1 MCGIE
6 GDTEMDRDQ
15 LEVLSALESPAF
27 LLGPDGVIA
36 FGNAAWTAMVGDTST
51 AAGWEWLVSLSDD
64 DRERVKLALQRALAE
79 EHSIDV
85 EFHVGHTGGPV
96 RVLSVVGSPF
106 RRNGNFVGLIGVC
119 WDVTE
124 RRRRERRLEF
134 IAGHDQLTGLA
145 SRRAFEETLA
155 RASSRAARGVQSMLL
170 YLDIDHLKAYNDERG
185 HLEGDQAIINL
196 AMLLHAHVRASD
208 VPARIGGD
216 EFAILL
222 ENATADEANEIA
234 ERIRA
239 AASIE
244 FVAGARAADLGV
256 SGGLARVEGG
266 VDPRIVMDRADA
278 ALYAAKQRGRHRI
291 VVWDEELGGMAM
303 SHKLATPAVEALAH
317 DRLHLVFQP
326 VVRLGDGSVAYYES
340 LVRLVDDERTLL
352 PVDFLPVLER
362 LGLLT
367 KLTRRV
373 LAHALEALAQN
384 AGVTVSINL
393 SASDLTDETL
403 LADVEEAILS
413 SGIDPARLV
422 FEIPE
427 PTLVANLADGRTW
440 MDRLSRAGCRFVLDD
455 FGTGLGVFMLLR
467 DPHVEQVKLS
477 REVVCSLTDSVHTR
491 AFVSAVRE
499 LIEAQGKVAVAAF
512 LETDE
517 MLGEV
522 RAAGFG
528 HGQGF
533 CLAEPSRD
541 LSALVAAMDRE
552 PY

>member
-1 MCGIE
+1 MH
-6 GDTEMDRDQ
+6 DDQ
-15 LEVLSALESPAF
+15 FEVLSALQSPAF
-27 LLGPDGVIA
+27 LLGADGAIA
-36 FGNAAWTAMVGDTST
+36 FGNAAWTALVGDSN
-51 AAGWEWLVSLSDD
+51 AADGWEWLTSLSDD
-64 DRERVKLALQRALAE
+64 DRERVKHTLQRALAE
-79 EHSIDV
+79 ERPTDV
-85 EFHVGHTGGPV
+85 EFHVSMAGGTV
-96 RVLSVVGSPF
+96 RVLSVVASPF
-106 RRNGNFVGLIGVC
+106 RRNGHFVGLIGVC

-145 SRRAFEETLA
+145 SRRAFEEALA
-155 RASSRAARGVQSMLL
+155 RASSRAARGVESMLL
-170 YLDIDHLKAYNDERG
+170 FLDIDHLKAYNDARG
-185 HLEGDQAIINL
+185 HLEGDQAIINV
-196 AMLLHAHVRASD
+196 AMILHAHVRASD

-222 ENATADEANEIA
+222 ENASADEAIEIA
-234 ERIRA
+234 ERIRV

-266 VDPRIVMDRADA
+266 LDPRIVIDRADA

-291 VVWDEELGGMAM
+291 VTWDQELGGLAM
-303 SHKLATPAVEALAH
+303 SHELATPAVEALAH

-326 VVRLGDGSVAYYES
+326 VVGLADGSVAYYES
-340 LVRLVDDERTLL
+340 LVRLDDDGRTLL
-352 PVDFLPVLER
+352 PADFLPVLER
-362 LGLLT
+362 LGLLP

-384 AGVTVSINL
+384 AGVAVSINL
-393 SASDLTDETL
+393 SASDLTDEKL
-403 LADVEEAILS
+403 LADVEGSIRS

-427 PTLVANLADGRTW
+427 PTLVANLADGRAW
-440 MDRLSRAGCRFVLDD
+440 MDRLAGMGSRFVLDD

-477 REVVCSLTDSVHTR
+477 REVVCSLADSVHTR

-512 LETDE
+512 LETAE
-517 MLGEV
+517 ILGEV
-522 RAAGFG
+522 RAAGFVY
-528 HGQGF
+528 GQGF
-533 CLAEPSRD
+533 CLAEPSQD
-541 LSALVAAMDRE
+541 LSALVAAMDCE
-552 PY
+552 SC

>member
-1 MCGIE
+1 
-6 GDTEMDRDQ
+6 MDRDQ
-15 LEVLSALESPAF
+15 LEVLSALEFPAF

-51 AAGWEWLVSLSDD
+51 AAGWEWLVSISDD
-64 DRERVKLALQRALAE
+64 DRKRVKLALQRALAE
-79 EHSIDV
+79 EHPTDM
-85 EFHVGHTGGPV
+85 EFHVSHTGGPV

-106 RRNGNFVGLIGVC
+106 KRNGNFVGLIGVC

-145 SRRAFEETLA
+145 SRRAFEEALA

-256 SGGLARVEGG
+256 SGGLARVDGG

-291 VVWDEELGGMAM
+291 VVWDEELGGA
-303 SHKLATPAVEALAH
+303 
-317 DRLHLVFQP
+317 
-326 VVRLGDGSVAYYES
+326 GD
-340 LVRLVDDERTLL
+340 
-352 PVDFLPVLER
+352 
-362 LGLLT
+362 
-367 KLTRRV
+367 
-373 LAHALEALAQN
+373 
-384 AGVTVSINL
+384 VSQ
-393 SASDLTDETL
+393 ARH
-403 LADVEEAILS
+403 
-413 SGIDPARLV
+413 SGR
-422 FEIPE
+422 
-427 PTLVANLADGRTW
+427 
-440 MDRLSRAGCRFVLDD
+440 
-455 FGTGLGVFMLLR
+455 
-467 DPHVEQVKLS
+467 
-477 REVVCSLTDSVHTR
+477 
-491 AFVSAVRE
+491 
-499 LIEAQGKVAVAAF
+499 
-512 LETDE
+512 
-517 MLGEV
+517 
-522 RAAGFG
+522 
-528 HGQGF
+528 
-533 CLAEPSRD
+533 
-541 LSALVAAMDRE
+541 
-552 PY
+552 

>member
-1 MCGIE
+1 
-6 GDTEMDRDQ
+6 MDRDQ
-15 LEVLSALESPAF
+15 FEVLSALESPAF
-27 LLGPDGVIA
+27 LLGADGAIA
-36 FGNAAWTAMVGDTST
+36 FGNAAWTALVGDT
-51 AAGWEWLVSLSDD
+51 AGAEGWEWMASLSDD

-79 EHSIDV
+79 ERPTDV
-85 EFHVGHTGGPV
+85 EFHVGRAGGPA
-96 RVLSVVGSPF
+96 RVLSVVASPF
-106 RRNGNFVGLIGVC
+106 RRGGNFVGLIGVC

-145 SRRAFEETLA
+145 SRRAFEEALA
-155 RASSRAARGVQSMLL
+155 RASSRAARGAESMLL
-170 YLDIDHLKAYNDERG
+170 FLDIDHLKAYNDARG

-196 AMLLHAHVRASD
+196 AMILHAHVRASD

-222 ENATADEANEIA
+222 ENASADEAIEIA

-266 VDPRIVMDRADA
+266 LDPRIVIDRADA

-291 VVWDEELGGMAM
+291 VTWDEELGGLAM
-303 SHKLATPAVEALAH
+303 SHKLATPAREALAH
-317 DRLHLVFQP
+317 DQLHLVFQP
-326 VVRLGDGSVAYYES
+326 VVRLGDVSVAYYES
-340 LVRLVDDERTLL
+340 FVRLVDNGQTLL
-352 PVDFLPVLER
+352 PADFLPVLER
-362 LGLLT
+362 LGLLP

-373 LAHALEALAQN
+373 VALALEALAEN
-384 AGVTVSINL
+384 AGVTVSVNL
-393 SASDLTDETL
+393 SASDLTDDTL
-403 LADVEEAILS
+403 LADVERAIRS

-440 MDRLSRAGCRFVLDD
+440 MDRLSEVGSRFVLDD
-455 FGTGLGVFMLLR
+455 FGTGLGVLMLLR

-477 REVVCSLTDSVHTR
+477 REVVCSLADSVHTR

-512 LETDE
+512 LESEEILD
-517 MLGEV
+517 EV
-522 RAAGFG
+522 RAAGFVY
-528 HGQGF
+528 GQGF

-541 LSALVAAMDRE
+541 LSALVAAMDSAPR
-552 PY
+552 